1 MILHRTIFK
10 EMSRSLVVIIFS
22 LSVILFME
30 KFVRLTRIF
39 MGKGAD
45 LSDLAKI
52 FIYLQPSILLLAVP
66 MAILVAIFL
75 TYGRMATDSEII
87 VLKASGMS
95 FWGISRAAVVL
106 SFLCFAVL
114 AVVSLYLLPRSMYAF
129 KHTLYE
135 TIVKKAS
142 LTFEA
147 ETFSDV
153 FKDTVIYV
161 KEIPSADVFRGIFV
175 YKEGIKSMEEPVL
188 IVAESGVIRAN
199 PEEGL
204 IKLSMN
210 NGFVHTYNEKSSSE
224 ISFSQYDFV
233 LKSGIETMDKIKPD
247 EIKTSDLWNAG
258 KENTYWAIELHR
270 RLALPFACII
280 FGLLGPALSSKIGKI
295 GRLGGFSLSLVILI
309 LYYVLLILGEGL
321 AKSGEIPPVW
331 GGWAPNLIF
340 GGITL
345 FFVHIAYKD
354 RPMRRL

>member
-1 MILHRTIFK
+1 
-10 EMSRSLVVIIFS
+10 MSGSLVVIIFS
-22 LSVILFME
+22 MSIILFME

-45 LSDLAKI
+45 LSDIVKI
-52 FIYLQPSILLLAVP
+52 FIYLQPSILLLSVP

-75 TYGRMATDSEII
+75 TYGRMSTDSEII

-106 SFLCFAVL
+106 SVFCFGVL
-114 AVVSLYLLPRSMYAF
+114 AVVSLSLLPRSMYAF
-129 KHTLYE
+129 KHIVYE

-161 KEIPSADVFRGIFV
+161 KEIPSADIFRGIFV
-175 YKEGIKSMEEPVL
+175 YKEEIKSVEEPIV
-188 IVAESGVIRAN
+188 IVAESGVIRAY
-199 PEEGL
+199 PQEGM
-204 IKLSMN
+204 IKLTMK
-210 NGFVHTYNEKSSSE
+210 NGFVHTFNEKSSSE
-224 ISFSQYDFV
+224 ISFSQYDFI
-233 LKSGIETMDKIKPD
+233 LKSGMEAMDEIKPD
-247 EIKTSDLWNAG
+247 EIKTSDLWKGRKN
-258 KENTYWAIELHR
+258 NTQWAIELNR
-270 RLALPFACII
+270 RLALPFACLI

-295 GRLGGFSLSLVILI
+295 GRLGGFSLSLAILI
-309 LYYVLLILGEGL
+309 LYYVLLILAEGL
-321 AKSGEIPPVW
+321 AKSEEIPPVW

-340 GGITL
+340 GCITL

-354 RPMRRL
+354 KPMKRL

>member
-1 MILHRTIFK
+1 MILHKTIFK
-10 EMSRSLVVIIFS
+10 EMSRSLLVIIFS
-22 LSVILFME
+22 MSIILFME
-30 KFVRLTRIF
+30 KFVRLTRFF

-75 TYGRMATDSEII
+75 TYGRMSTDSEII

-95 FWGISRAAVVL
+95 FWGISRAAVMLAVI
-106 SFLCFAVL
+106 CFAVL
-114 AVVSLYLLPRSMYAF
+114 AFVSLYLLPRSMYAF

-142 LTFEA
+142 MTFEA

-161 KEIPSADVFRGIFV
+161 KEIPSADLFKGIFV
-175 YKEGIKSMEEPVL
+175 YKEGIKSVDEPVL
-188 IVAESGVIRAN
+188 IVAESGVIKAN
-199 PEEGL
+199 PAEGM

-210 NGFVHTYNEKSSSE
+210 NGFIHTFNKRSSSE
-224 ISFSQYDFV
+224 ISFTQYDFI

-247 EIKTSDLWNAG
+247 EIKTSELWNARRD
-258 KENTYWAIELHR
+258 NAYWAIELHR
-270 RLALPFACII
+270 RLALPFACLI

-295 GRLGGFSLSLVILI
+295 GRLGGFSLSLAILI
-309 LYYVLLILGEGL
+309 LYYVLLIMGEGL
-321 AKSGEIPPVW
+321 AKSGEIPPLW

-340 GGITL
+340 GGIAL
-345 FFVHIAYKD
+345 FFVYIAYND
-354 RPMRRL
+354 RPLRRL

>member
-1 MILHRTIFK
+1 MILHKTIFK
-10 EMSRSLVVIIFS
+10 EMSSSLLVIIFS
-22 LSVILFME
+22 MSVILFME
-30 KFVRLTRIF
+30 KFVRLTRFF

-45 LSDLAKI
+45 LSDIAKI

-66 MAILVAIFL
+66 MAILVSIFL
-75 TYGRMATDSEII
+75 TYGRMSTDSEII

-95 FWGISRAAVVL
+95 FWGISKAAVTL
-106 SFLCFAVL
+106 SVLCFAVL

-142 LTFEA
+142 MTFEA

-161 KEIPSADVFRGIFV
+161 KEIPSADIFRGIFV
-175 YKEGIKSMEEPVL
+175 YKEGIKSMEEPL
-188 IVAESGVIRAN
+188 IIIAESGVISAN

-210 NGFVHTYNEKSSSE
+210 NGLVHTFNEKSSSE
-224 ISFSQYDFV
+224 ITFSRYDFI
-233 LKSGIETMDKIKPD
+233 LKSGMDTMDKIKPD
-247 EIKTSDLWNAG
+247 EIKTSNLWRGRKDNAP
-258 KENTYWAIELHR
+258 WAIELHR
-270 RLALPFACII
+270 RLALPFACLI

-295 GRLGGFSLSLVILI
+295 GRLGGFSLSLAILI
-309 LYYVLLILGEGL
+309 LYYVILIFGEGL
-321 AKSGEIPPVW
+321 AKSGEIPPFW
-331 GGWAPNLIF
+331 GAWAPNLIF
-340 GGITL
+340 AGITL

-354 RPMRRL
+354 RPIRRL

>member
-1 MILHRTIFK
+1 MILHKTIFK
-10 EMSRSLVVIIFS
+10 EMSRSLLVIIFS
-22 LSVILFME
+22 MSIILFME
-30 KFVRLTRIF
+30 KFVRLTRFF

-45 LSDLAKI
+45 MSDLAKI

-75 TYGRMATDSEII
+75 TYGRMSTDSEII

-95 FWGISRAAVVL
+95 FWGISRAAVMLAVI
-106 SFLCFAVL
+106 CFAVL
-114 AVVSLYLLPRSMYAF
+114 AFVSLYLLPRSMYAF

-142 LTFEA
+142 MTFEA

-161 KEIPSADVFRGIFV
+161 KEIPSADVFKGIFV
-175 YKEGIKSMEEPVL
+175 YKEGIKSVEEPVV
-188 IVAESGVIRAN
+188 IVAESGVIRTN

-204 IKLSMN
+204 IKLSMKR
-210 NGFVHTYNEKSSSE
+210 GFVHTFNERSSSE
-224 ISFSQYDFV
+224 ISFTQYDFV

-247 EIKTSDLWNAG
+247 EIKTSDLWKAN

-270 RLALPFACII
+270 RLALPFACLI
-280 FGLLGPALSSKIGKI
+280 FGLLGPALSNKIGKI

-321 AKSGEIPPVW
+321 AKSGEIAPFW

-340 GGITL
+340 GGITM
-345 FFVHIAYKD
+345 FFVYIAYKD
-354 RPMRRL
+354 SPIKRL